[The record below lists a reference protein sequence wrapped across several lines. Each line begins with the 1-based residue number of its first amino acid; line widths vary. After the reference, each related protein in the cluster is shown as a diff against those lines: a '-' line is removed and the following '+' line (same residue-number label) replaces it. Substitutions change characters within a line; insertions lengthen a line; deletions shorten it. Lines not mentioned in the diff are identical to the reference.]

1 MVDCMTT
8 IKRLT
13 DSCLIV
19 TTDDGAT
26 LFDPGFHTFET
37 DVVDLNEIG
46 GIQRVLITHEH
57 GDHVSPDFLNWVIDR
72 GDDVAVYGNQ
82 NVADLLA
89 PKGIEVS
96 TTNPTGTSSEDVLH
110 ETTPMGD
117 APPNRAWTIDG
128 VLTHPGD
135 SYGLTRSAPILALG
149 LLTPWGSTT
158 KTLEFARNL
167 SPEQAIPVHDFYLS
181 DSGRNW
187 INSVAKHVLAQ
198 AGIEMVTL
206 DWGESYTV

>member
-1 MVDCMTT
+1 MVDSMTT

-19 TTDDGAT
+19 TTDDGAS

-37 DVVDLNEIG
+37 DLVDLNEIG
-46 GIQRVLITHEH
+46 DIQRVLITHEH
-57 GDHVSPDFLNWVIDR
+57 GDHVSPDFLSWVIDR
-72 GDDVAVYGNQ
+72 GDDVAIYGNQ

-96 TTNPTGTSSEDVLH
+96 TANPPGTSSEDVLH

-135 SYGLTRSAPILALG
+135 SYGLTRSAPMLALG

-167 SPEQAIPVHDFYLS
+167 SPQQAIPVHDFYLS
-181 DSGRNW
+181 DGGRNW

>member
-1 MVDCMTT
+1 MTT

-19 TTDDGAT
+19 TTDDGAS

-46 GIQRVLITHEH
+46 DIQRVLITHEH

-72 GDDVAVYGNQ
+72 GDDVAIYGNQ

-96 TTNPTGTSSEDVLH
+96 TANPPGTSSEDVLH

-135 SYGLTRSAPILALG
+135 SYGPTRSAPMLALG

-158 KTLEFARNL
+158 KTLEFARKL
-167 SPEQAIPVHDFYLS
+167 SPQQAIPVHDFYLS
-181 DSGRNW
+181 DGGRNW